1 VERGF
6 TPFKEALQKGMAKK
20 GRNNWL
26 FGVFV
31 VNIEIND
38 VPLENHGNF
47 SPYNLTYK
55 KENSSKEVANVGER
69 HCNCKTCYGQIAAH
83 LFCEETSN
91 K

>member
-47 SPYNLTYK
+47 FLCLGRD
-55 KENSSKEVANVGER
+55 EVAF
-69 HCNCKTCYGQIAAH
+69 TFLDIA
-83 LFCEETSN
+83 T
-91 K
+91 